1 MQKHFEDIA
10 TKFFSWAVLTLEK
23 KIPLLFSTPD
33 ISATSAKISITIN
46 LNVSSS
52 RIFNPEN
59 CYMLI
64 IKLDLRLRSNLVF
77 HYISLDTGRK
87 WNTPDVSWMSV
98 LCMFNLRPI
107 SRGIIQESLS
117 LCFLTLRNSTIKIKA
132 GKDFKKPK
140 AH

>member
-1 MQKHFEDIA
+1 MQQHFEDIA

-33 ISATSAKISITIN
+33 ISATPAKISITSN
-46 LNVSSS
+46 LNISSS

-77 HYISLDTGRK
+77 HYISLDKDVNG
-87 WNTPDVSWMSV
+87 TPETSRECPSYVCLIYV
-98 LCMFNLRPI
+98 LFPEGLSQSHWVCVF
-107 SRGIIQESLS
+107 SLYV
-117 LCFLTLRNSTIKIKA
+117 TL
-132 GKDFKKPK
+132 P
-140 AH
+140 